1 MILLQGGHT
10 GELKEAL
17 SAGLPVYFVAVA
29 ISLLL
34 VALAAI
40 PPKALPASP
49 FFEFVATRRRELA
62 LVGSA
67 VGVSA
72 AVVLAVVF
80 WTL

>member
-17 SAGLPVYFVAVA
+17 SAGFPVYFVAVA

-34 VALAAI
+34 VVLAAI

>member
-1 MILLQGGHT
+1 M
-10 GELKEAL
+10 
-17 SAGLPVYFVAVA
+17 YFVAVA

-34 VALAAI
+34 VVLAAI

>member
-17 SAGLPVYFVAVA
+17 SAGLPVYFVALA

-34 VALAAI
+34 VVLAAI
-40 PPKALPASP
+40 PPRRFPLP

>member
-34 VALAAI
+34 VVLADS
-40 PPKALPASP
+40 PEALPAS

-72 AVVLAVVF
+72 AVPRRRFLDA
-80 WTL
+80 LG